1 MQGLQTGFRNV
12 YKVGRTMKE
21 HVKSF
26 HPDSSLEGTL
36 HVDLSLFSWLFLPE
50 PVLPILNL
58 LSLPQQ
64 GIWALS
70 SGRLGRIYT
79 FPPHSHMLLVLGT
92 KDNTAEKCM

>member
-36 HVDLSLFSWLFLPE
+36 CVDHSRSSWLCLPE
-50 PVLPILNL
+50 PFLPALNL
-58 LSLPQQ
+58 IALLHQ
-64 GIWALS
+64 GIWVLS
-70 SGRLGRIYT
+70 NGGLGRTYP
-79 FPPHSHMLLVLGT
+79 FPPDSRMLLILGT
-92 KDNTAEKCM
+92 KDNTAEKYM